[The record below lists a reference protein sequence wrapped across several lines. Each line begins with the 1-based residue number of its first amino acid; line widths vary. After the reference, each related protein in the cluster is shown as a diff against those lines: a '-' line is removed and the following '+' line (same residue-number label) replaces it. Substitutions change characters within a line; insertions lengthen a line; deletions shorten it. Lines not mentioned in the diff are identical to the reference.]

1 MVCYFLLESKRKVD
15 EMREDHVEKR
25 NASAEGTQRFVS
37 RMRQE
42 FSTYNQTSYRYLNG
56 TDLMVSKVGYG
67 SYRVDQQVDE
77 HIESLEDS
85 ISSGCNIIDT
95 SSNYTN
101 GASEILIGNVLTKM
115 MNQGKI
121 ERDEIIL
128 VSKTGYIQGD
138 NLSQAIK
145 REKTDQPWP
154 EIVKYTDGCWHC
166 IHPDFLIDQWDRSAN
181 RLQVGTIDV
190 YLLHNPEYFFSEAK
204 KSGAPESLPQLRDE
218 FYQRIFQAFVQMER
232 FVQEKKIL
240 FFGVSAN
247 TFVAPKHDFEHVSL
261 SRVHTEALKAA
272 ETVHGDPHIS
282 HFKVV
287 QLPYNFLETG
297 ALLEKNNQFEDDM
310 LTVLEMAAAINV
322 GVLVNR
328 PLNAITEDRLYRLAK
343 YPYEP
348 QFDYTA
354 QVRASIEILS
364 EQEKTLRT
372 QLRSTGNLDDLDER
386 DQDPFF
392 GMGAIL
398 DNIID
403 QIEGRDH
410 WLQVAQRY
418 LIPRVNH
425 WIENTTQKLSDV
437 QQKKLIDQVNQYAR
451 DIEKILFNIT
461 MKFNQSDFQRT
472 QPIEDRLDLHLSEH
486 EKKLTMSQKALNFV
500 SSSPSVS
507 VVLNGMRR
515 PEYVDDTMGI
525 MKVSDFGAP
534 VQKMI

>member
-166 IHPDFLIDQWDRSAN
+166 IQNIGCDFLVPN
-181 RLQVGTIDV
+181 
-190 YLLHNPEYFFSEAK
+190 
-204 KSGAPESLPQLRDE
+204 
-218 FYQRIFQAFVQMER
+218 
-232 FVQEKKIL
+232 
-240 FFGVSAN
+240 
-247 TFVAPKHDFEHVSL
+247 
-261 SRVHTEALKAA
+261 HT
-272 ETVHGDPHIS
+272 
-282 HFKVV
+282 
-287 QLPYNFLETG
+287 
-297 ALLEKNNQFEDDM
+297 
-310 LTVLEMAAAINV
+310 
-322 GVLVNR
+322 
-328 PLNAITEDRLYRLAK
+328 
-343 YPYEP
+343 
-348 QFDYTA
+348 
-354 QVRASIEILS
+354 
-364 EQEKTLRT
+364 
-372 QLRSTGNLDDLDER
+372 
-386 DQDPFF
+386 
-392 GMGAIL
+392 
-398 DNIID
+398 
-403 QIEGRDH
+403 
-410 WLQVAQRY
+410 
-418 LIPRVNH
+418 
-425 WIENTTQKLSDV
+425 
-437 QQKKLIDQVNQYAR
+437 
-451 DIEKILFNIT
+451 
-461 MKFNQSDFQRT
+461 
-472 QPIEDRLDLHLSEH
+472 
-486 EKKLTMSQKALNFV
+486 
-500 SSSPSVS
+500 
-507 VVLNGMRR
+507 
-515 PEYVDDTMGI
+515 
-525 MKVSDFGAP
+525 
-534 VQKMI
+534 

>member
-1 MVCYFLLESKRKVD
+1 MLKKG
-15 EMREDHVEKR
+15 

-77 HIESLEDS
+77 HIKSLEDS
-85 ISSGCNIIDT
+85 IRSGCNIIDT

-101 GASEILIGNVLTKM
+101 GASETLIGNVLTKM

-121 ERDEIIL
+121 ESDEIIL

-166 IHPDFLIDQWDRSAN
+166 IHPNFLIDQWDSSAN
-181 RLQVGTIDV
+181 RLQVETIDV

-204 KSGAPESLPQLRDE
+204 KSGTPESLPQLRDE

-282 HFKVV
+282 HLKVV

-425 WIENTTQKLSDV
+425 WIKNTTQKLSDV
-437 QQKKLIDQVNQYAR
+437 QQKKLIDQVDQYAR

-461 MKFNQSDFQRT
+461 MKFNQADFQQT

>member
-1 MVCYFLLESKRKVD
+1 MSQKG
-15 EMREDHVEKR
+15 
-25 NASAEGTQRFVS
+25 NASAEGTQRFAN
-37 RMRQE
+37 RMKQE
-42 FSTYNQTSYRYLNG
+42 FSTYSQTSYRYLNG
-56 TDLMVSKVGYG
+56 TDLTVSKVGYG

-77 HIESLEDS
+77 HIDSLEDS
-85 ISSGCNIIDT
+85 IRSGCNVIDT

-101 GASEILIGNVLTKM
+101 GASENLIGNVLTKM
-115 MNQGKI
+115 INHGEI

-128 VSKTGYIQGD
+128 ISKTGYIQG
-138 NLSQAIK
+138 NNFSQAIK

-166 IHPDFLIDQWDRSAN
+166 IHPDFLIDQWERSAN
-181 RLQVGTIDV
+181 RLQVETIDV

-204 KSGAPESLPQLRDE
+204 KSGDPKALPQLQDE
-218 FYQRIFQAFVQMER
+218 FYQRLFQAFVQMER

-247 TFVAPKHDFEHVSL
+247 TFVASKNDFEHVSL

-272 ETVHGDPHIS
+272 ETIHGDPNTS
-282 HFKVV
+282 HFKVI
-287 QLPYNFLETG
+287 QLPYNLLETG
-297 ALLEKNNQFEDDM
+297 ALLEKNNQFEDRI
-310 LTVLEMAAAINV
+310 LTVLEMAAAINI

-328 PLNAITEDRLYRLAK
+328 PLNAITGDQLYRLAK
-343 YPYEP
+343 YPHES

-364 EQEKTLRT
+364 EQEVDLRT
-372 QLRSTGNLDDLDER
+372 QLRSTENLNNLNEKN
-386 DQDPFF
+386 QDPFF
-392 GMGAIL
+392 SMGDLL
-398 DNIID
+398 DNVID

-410 WLQVAQRY
+410 WLQIAQRY

-425 WIENTTQKLSDV
+425 WIKDTTQKLSDA
-437 QQKKLIDQVNQYAR
+437 QQKKLIDQVDQYAR
-451 DIEKILFNIT
+451 DVEKILSNIT
-461 MKFNQSDFQRT
+461 LKFNQTDFQQT

-486 EKKLTMSQKALNFV
+486 EKELTMSQKALNFV

-515 PEYVDDTMGI
+515 LEYVDDTMGI
-525 MKVSDFGAP
+525 MKVPDFGIP
-534 VQKMI
+534 VREMI